1 LARKQASVAAFVGG
15 TGRRSRLSNRQGLGK
30 TPRDPLRSPV
40 DDLRSPIIAG
50 IAGFYALLV
59 GRHADVSLQ

>member
-1 LARKQASVAAFVGG
+1 LARKQASVAIFLGG
-15 TGRRSRLSNRQGLGK
+15 TGRRPRLSNRQGLGK

-50 IAGFYALLV
+50 VYALLV